1 MLTSKLRQLRKSH
14 LGRLWPTHR
23 GSPRG
28 GSSREPLLLQ
38 RLVRIRGYLAIFAIA
53 LGLQTYKITVPSLWW
68 DEAATKASFVNGW
81 AGIDAI
87 TLHLDVV
94 HKLFYQL
101 MYLNTQV
108 FGLSTLSLR
117 LPGAVATSLACVLLV
132 KLAKELG
139 ITGVG
144 AYFAGLF
151 LAILPRVT
159 WASLESRSYA
169 IDVFTGVLAALILVL
184 ALKHGASR
192 WAWLWWAGYGAAM
205 TFATYLYMY
214 QVLLLIAHAI
224 FLWARRS
231 PRRTWFFWGAEA
243 LVVLSLAIPLV
254 LTAKSQQQ
262 QVAWIQF
269 DPRQAPGLFVS
280 QSYPHDPITP
290 WLVWVIVLGF
300 GIFNWRRRSDQGG
313 KATWLASAWLFAP
326 TLSLM
331 LVSVVATP
339 IYNSRYL
346 SFTAGG
352 FALLVASVIFKNQ
365 RKWWVAALVLA
376 LLVSLIGHEYFKQR
390 RPQSFGAD
398 WAQAAQA
405 LESAA
410 HKGDAVIF
418 TDSRR
423 YPVRRVSV
431 MAAAY
436 PEAFKNLSDVTARP
450 NPNHLFGDRVLWSGL
465 GKGLGG
471 YKAVWV
477 IEDHRIDAAELVRAQ
492 QFLTSLGFH
501 LETTQT
507 LRYTSMYRYAKN

>member
-1 MLTSKLRQLRKSH
+1 
-14 LGRLWPTHR
+14 
-23 GSPRG
+23 
-28 GSSREPLLLQ
+28 LQ
-38 RLVRIRGYLAIFAIA
+38 RLGRHWGYLAIFSIA
-53 LGLQTYKITVPSLWW
+53 LGIQTYKITVPSLWW

-101 MYLNTQV
+101 MFLNTQV

-117 LPGAVATSLACVLLV
+117 LPGAIATSLACVLLV

-139 ITGVG
+139 LSGVG

-169 IDVFTGVLAALILVL
+169 MDVLTGVLTALMLVL
-184 ALKHGASR
+184 ALKHSANR
-192 WAWLWWAGYGAAM
+192 WAWMWWLGYAAAM

-214 QVLLLIAHAI
+214 QVLLLLAHAI
-224 FLWARRS
+224 YLWARRS
-231 PRRTWFFWGAEA
+231 PAKTWISWGAAAAVVSA
-243 LVVLSLAIPLV
+243 LAVPLV
-254 LTAKSQQQ
+254 LTAKAQQQ

-269 DPRQAPGLFVS
+269 NPLQAPGLFVS
-280 QSYPHDPITP
+280 QSYPHDRITP
-290 WLVWVIVLGF
+290 WIVWAIVVGF
-300 GIFNWRRRSDQGG
+300 AIFNWRQRSNHGG
-313 KATWLASAWLFAP
+313 QATWLAAAWLFAP
-326 TLSLM
+326 TLLLM

-339 IYNSRYL
+339 IYNARYL
-346 SFTAGG
+346 SFTAAG
-352 FALLVASVIFKNQ
+352 FALLTASVIFKNQ
-365 RKWWVAALVLA
+365 RKWWVAVLIVA
-376 LLVSLIGHEYFKQR
+376 LLVSLTGHEYFKQR

-398 WAQAAQA
+398 WAQAANA
-405 LESAA
+405 LTLSA
-410 HKGDAVIF
+410 HRGDAVIF

-423 YPVRRVSV
+423 YPVRRMSV

-436 PEAFKNLSDVTARP
+436 PEAFKNLIDVTARP

-465 GKGLGG
+465 GTELGG

-477 IEDHRIDAAELVRAQ
+477 IEDHRIDAGELARAQ
-492 QFLTSLGFH
+492 QFLIGLGFH

-507 LRYTSMYRYAKN
+507 LRFTSLYRYVKN

>member
-1 MLTSKLRQLRKSH
+1 MQR
-14 LGRLWPTHR
+14 LGRHR
-23 GSPRG
+23 
-28 GSSREPLLLQ
+28 
-38 RLVRIRGYLAIFAIA
+38 VYLAIFSIA
-53 LGLQTYKITVPSLWW
+53 LGIQTYKITVPSLWW

-101 MYLNTQV
+101 MFLNTQV

-117 LPGAVATSLACVLLV
+117 LPGAIAASLACVLLV

-139 ITGVG
+139 LSTVG

-169 IDVFTGVLAALILVL
+169 MDVFTGVLTALLVVL
-184 ALKHGASR
+184 AIKHSASR
-192 WAWLWWAGYGAAM
+192 WAWIWWASYAVAM
-205 TFATYLYMY
+205 TFATYLYVY
-214 QVLLLIAHAI
+214 QVLLLLAHAI
-224 FLWARRS
+224 HLLARRS
-231 PRRTWFFWGAEA
+231 PAKTWIFWGAAAAVVSA
-243 LVVLSLAIPLV
+243 LTVPLV
-254 LTAKSQQQ
+254 LTAKAQQQ

-269 DPRQAPGLFVS
+269 DPLQAPGLFVS
-280 QSYPHDPITP
+280 QSYPHDRITP
-290 WLVWVIVLGF
+290 WIVWAIVVVF
-300 GIFNWRRRSDQGG
+300 AIFNQRQRSNPAGQ
-313 KATWLASAWLFAP
+313 ATWLAAAWLFAP

-346 SFTAGG
+346 SFTAAG

-365 RKWWVAALVLA
+365 RKWWVAVLIVA
-376 LLVSLIGHEYFKQR
+376 MLVSLTGHEYFKQR

-398 WAQAAQA
+398 WAQAANA
-405 LESAA
+405 LTLGA
-410 HKGDAVIF
+410 HPGDAVIF

-436 PEAFKNLSDVTARP
+436 PEAFKNLIDVTARP
-450 NPNHLFGDRVLWSGL
+450 NPNHLFGDRALWSGL
-465 GKGLGG
+465 GTEIGG

-477 IEDHRIDAAELVRAQ
+477 IEDHRIDAGELARAQ
-492 QFLTSLGFH
+492 QFLTGLGFH
-501 LETTQT
+501 LQTTQT
-507 LRYTSMYRYAKN
+507 LRYTSLYRYVKN

>member
-1 MLTSKLRQLRKSH
+1 LR
-14 LGRLWPTHR
+14 
-23 GSPRG
+23 
-28 GSSREPLLLQ
+28 LQ
-38 RLVRIRGYLAIFAIA
+38 RLSRGWGYLAIFAIA
-53 LGLQTYKITVPSLWW
+53 VGLQTYRITVPSLWW

-101 MYLNTQV
+101 MFLNTQV
-108 FGLSTLSLR
+108 FGLNTLSLR
-117 LPGAVATSLACVLLV
+117 LPGAIATSLACVLLV
-132 KLAKELG
+132 KLANELG
-139 ITGVG
+139 LSKVG

-169 IDVFTGVLAALILVL
+169 FDILTGVLTALILVL
-184 ALKHGASR
+184 AVKHSASR
-192 WAWLWWAGYGAAM
+192 LSWLRWLGYAAAM

-214 QVLLLIAHAI
+214 QVLLLLAHAI
-224 FLWARRS
+224 YLWARRS
-231 PRRTWFFWGAEA
+231 PRKTWLFWGAA
-243 LVVLSLAIPLV
+243 AAVVSALAIPLV

-269 DPRQAPGLFVS
+269 NPLQAPGLFVS
-280 QSYPHDPITP
+280 QSYPHDRVTP
-290 WLVWVIVLGF
+290 WIVWAILLGF
-300 GIFNWRRRSDQGG
+300 AIYNWRRRTAHPSQ
-313 KATWLASAWLFAP
+313 ASWLASAWLFAP
-326 TLSLM
+326 TLLLM

-365 RKWWVAALVLA
+365 RRWWVAVLILA
-376 LLVSLIGHEYFKQR
+376 LLVSLTGHEYFKQR

-398 WAQAAQA
+398 WAQAANS
-405 LESAA
+405 LTHSARR
-410 HKGDAVIF
+410 GDAVIF

-465 GKGLGG
+465 GSELGG

-477 IEDHRIDAAELVRAQ
+477 IEDHRIDAGELARAKR
-492 QFLTSLGFH
+492 FLAGLGFH

-507 LRYTSMYRYAKN
+507 LRYTSLYRYVKN